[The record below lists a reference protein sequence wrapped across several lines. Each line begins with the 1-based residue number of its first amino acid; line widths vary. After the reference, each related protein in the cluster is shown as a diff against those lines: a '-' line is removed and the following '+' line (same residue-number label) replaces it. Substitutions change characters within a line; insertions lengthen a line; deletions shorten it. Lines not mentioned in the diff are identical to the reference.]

1 MEQNALD
8 KAKDVVDYIAFIIN
22 EFSLKN
28 SLSTRQ
34 SFNYLYRYGGI
45 EFLYE
50 FYDIE
55 HCENPNLTLKAIQ
68 DICTQNEGIF
78 YTNETLSR
86 N

>member
-1 MEQNALD
+1 MEPKALD

-28 SLSTRQ
+28 RLSMKQ
-34 SFNYLYRYGGI
+34 SFNYLYQYGGI
-45 EFLYE
+45 EFLDE

-68 DICTQNEGIF
+68 DICTQNGG
-78 YTNETLSR
+78 TLYP
-86 N
+86 

>member
-45 EFLYE
+45 EFLDRHYE
-50 FYDIE
+50 VE
-55 HCENPNLTLKAIQ
+55 HCENPILTL
-68 DICTQNEGIF
+68 DTLHRICKRSGGE
-78 YTNETLSR
+78 L
-86 N
+86 

>member
-1 MEQNALD
+1 M
-8 KAKDVVDYIAFIIN
+8 IN

-28 SLSTRQ
+28 HLSMKQ

-50 FYDIE
+50 FYDVE

-68 DICTQNEGIF
+68 DICTRNGGIF
-78 YTNETLSR
+78 LYQ
-86 N
+86 